1 MPYWTLEK
9 EGTERVAIV
18 GKDDKRQIT
27 AVIGCLM
34 SWDVLPFQLNREQ
47 YLKVYVSCVGPA
59 VTLWACKLDGQWS
72 MAQPGWLFLI
82 GYLYKVFFV
91 CMACQDVYHPSLH
104 RNW

>member
-34 SWDVLPFQLNREQ
+34 S
-47 YLKVYVSCVGPA
+47 
-59 VTLWACKLDGQWS
+59 
-72 MAQPGWLFLI
+72 
-82 GYLYKVFFV
+82 
-91 CMACQDVYHPSLH
+91 
-104 RNW
+104 